1 MTPDDLAH
9 IILKDNGT
17 RWLDVPGVVEYPEDF
32 EVEAGWAL
40 GFVEG
45 AMEVYGAL

>member
-1 MTPDDLAH
+1 MPDVLAT
-9 IILKDNGT
+9 IILKDSEA
-17 RWLDVPGVVEYPEDF
+17 RWLDVPGIDEYPEDF
-32 EVEAGWAL
+32 EVEAGWVN